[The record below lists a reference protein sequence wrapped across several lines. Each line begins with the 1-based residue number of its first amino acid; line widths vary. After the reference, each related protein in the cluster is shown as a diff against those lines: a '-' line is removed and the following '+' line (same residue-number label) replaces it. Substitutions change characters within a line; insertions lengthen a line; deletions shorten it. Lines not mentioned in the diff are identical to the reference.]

1 MVKVCFSSHRL
12 LVRLEED
19 LVWLVVALV
28 LATEGM
34 MDSMIVATAAFRR
47 VTTKV
52 IMDMVMAMGR
62 RIGVTT
68 DLVLIT
74 ILGSG
79 IEISIVIFVGLVASI
94 TITTTDISVGL
105 MLMRILLWTP
115 LVRGRMPLCLMLQSR
130 TGLLLRLVHSLWM
143 PLL

>member
-74 ILGSG
+74 ILGSSG
-79 IEISIVIFVGLVASI
+79 IEISIVMFMGLATLI
-94 TITTTDISVGL
+94 IITTTDISVGS
-105 MLMRILLWTP
+105 MLLRTLLWKP
-115 LVRGRMPLCLMLQSR
+115 LVRGRMP
-130 TGLLLRLVHSLWM
+130 
-143 PLL
+143 P